1 LTKLEYEPE
10 DRPEEETGKKE
21 NQSKSIKGIR
31 WYRRDSGMKKEVK
44 HSYLVKLHSYY
55 EQQKDARVGAEG

>member
-1 LTKLEYEPE
+1 
-10 DRPEEETGKKE
+10 
-21 NQSKSIKGIR
+21 
-31 WYRRDSGMKKEVK
+31 MKKEVK